1 MSWDNG
7 DNKDS
12 GPWGK
17 GPAGGNNNFGNSEL
31 DNILKALFKMIG
43 GFIPGGSSGGKM
55 SKKGIFMLI
64 LVFFVVWGA
73 TGIYKVQ
80 PDEQGIV
87 LRFGEFTKTTPDGLH
102 YHLPFPIEKVI
113 TPKVTRENQIEVGVR
128 TAGEGSSIGRGSVG
142 RDIPEESLMLTG
154 DENIVDVDFSV
165 QWVISNAGDYLFNI
179 QDPEATVKAVAE
191 SSMREVVGGAN
202 LQQILTEGREQNEA
216 AVLELMQKTL
226 DEYGSGISIRRVQLQ
241 KVDPPEAVIGA
252 FRDVQAARADQERLQ
267 NEADAYTNRVIPAA
281 RGESARLDPEATVKA
296 VAESSMREVVGG
308 ANLQQILTEG
318 REQNEAA
325 VLELMQ
331 KTLDEYGSGISI
343 RRVQLQKVDPPE
355 AVIGAFRDVQA
366 ARADQ
371 ERLQN
376 EADAYT
382 NRVIPAARGE
392 SARLMEAAE
401 GYKNAVISDA
411 KGEAARFLSI
421 YNEYSKAPI
430 VTRQRMYLETLER
443 VYEGMDKIIID
454 QSESGGPGVVPYL
467 PLDQLQK
474 RNNQE
479 IESRN
484 Q

>member
-226 DEYGSGISIRRVQLQ
+226 DEYG
-241 KVDPPEAVIGA
+241 A
-252 FRDVQAARADQERLQ
+252 
-267 NEADAYTNRVIPAA
+267 
-281 RGESARLDPEATVKA
+281 
-296 VAESSMREVVGG
+296 
-308 ANLQQILTEG
+308 
-318 REQNEAA
+318 
-325 VLELMQ
+325 
-331 KTLDEYGSGISI
+331 GISI

>member
-7 DNKDS
+7 DNKNS

-17 GPAGGNNNFGNSEL
+17 GPSGGNNDFGNSEL

-43 GFIPGGSSGGKM
+43 GFFPGGASGGSM
-55 SKKGIFMLI
+55 NKKSIFMLI
-64 LVFFVVWGA
+64 LLFFAVWGA

-128 TAGEGSSIGRGSVG
+128 TAGEGSAIGRGSVG

-226 DEYGSGISIRRVQLQ
+226 DEYGAGISVRRVQLQ

-281 RGESARLDPEATVKA
+281 RGESARL
-296 VAESSMREVVGG
+296 
-308 ANLQQILTEG
+308 IEG
-318 REQNEAA
+318 
-325 VLELMQ
+325 
-331 KTLDEYGSGISI
+331 
-343 RRVQLQKVDPPE
+343 
-355 AVIGAFRDVQA
+355 
-366 ARADQ
+366 
-371 ERLQN
+371 
-376 EADAYT
+376 
-382 NRVIPAARGE
+382 
-392 SARLMEAAE
+392 AE
-401 GYKNAVISDA
+401 GYKNAVIADA
-411 KGEAARFLSI
+411 KGQAARFLSI
-421 YNEYSKAPI
+421 YEEYSKAPI

-454 QSESGGPGVVPYL
+454 QSEAGGPGVVPYL

-479 IESRN
+479 IESSN

>member
-1 MSWDNG
+1 MSWNND

-17 GPAGGNNNFGNSEL
+17 GPSGGNNDFGNSEL

-43 GFIPGGSSGGKM
+43 GFIPGGSSGGSM
-55 SKKGIFMLI
+55 NKKSIFMLLLLF
-64 LVFFVVWGA
+64 LVLWGA

-80 PDEQGIV
+80 PDEQGVV
-87 LRFGEFTKTTPDGLH
+87 LRFGEFIKTTPDGLH
-102 YHLPFPIEKVI
+102 YHLPFPIEKAI
-113 TPKVTRENQIEVGVR
+113 TPKVTRENQVEVGVR
-128 TAGEGSSIGRGSVG
+128 TAGEGSAIGRGSVG

-165 QWVISNAGDYLFNI
+165 QWVISDAGDYLFNI
-179 QDPEATVKAVAE
+179 QDPESTVKAVAE
-191 SSMREVVGGAN
+191 SSMREVVGSSN
-202 LQQILTEGREQNEA
+202 LQQILTEGREQNES
-216 AVLELMQKTL
+216 AVRILMQKTL
-226 DEYGSGISIRRVQLQ
+226 DEYG
-241 KVDPPEAVIGA
+241 A
-252 FRDVQAARADQERLQ
+252 
-267 NEADAYTNRVIPAA
+267 
-281 RGESARLDPEATVKA
+281 
-296 VAESSMREVVGG
+296 
-308 ANLQQILTEG
+308 
-318 REQNEAA
+318 
-325 VLELMQ
+325 
-331 KTLDEYGSGISI
+331 GISI

-392 SARLMEAAE
+392 SARLMEGAE
-401 GYKNAVISDA
+401 GYKNAVVSDA
-411 KGEAARFLSI
+411 KGQASRFLSV
-421 YNEYSKAPI
+421 YEEYTKAPI

-479 IESRN
+479 IESSN

>member
-281 RGESARLDPEATVKA
+281 RGESARL
-296 VAESSMREVVGG
+296 
-308 ANLQQILTEG
+308 
-318 REQNEAA
+318 
-325 VLELMQ
+325 
-331 KTLDEYGSGISI
+331 
-343 RRVQLQKVDPPE
+343 
-355 AVIGAFRDVQA
+355 
-366 ARADQ
+366 
-371 ERLQN
+371 
-376 EADAYT
+376 
-382 NRVIPAARGE
+382 
-392 SARLMEAAE
+392 MEAAE

>member
-17 GPAGGNNNFGNSEL
+17 GPEGGNNNFGNSEL

-226 DEYGSGISIRRVQLQ
+226 DEYG
-241 KVDPPEAVIGA
+241 A
-252 FRDVQAARADQERLQ
+252 
-267 NEADAYTNRVIPAA
+267 
-281 RGESARLDPEATVKA
+281 
-296 VAESSMREVVGG
+296 
-308 ANLQQILTEG
+308 
-318 REQNEAA
+318 
-325 VLELMQ
+325 
-331 KTLDEYGSGISI
+331 GISI

>member
-7 DNKDS
+7 DNKNS

-17 GPAGGNNNFGNSEL
+17 GPSGGNNDFGNSEL

-43 GFIPGGSSGGKM
+43 GFFPGGASGGSM
-55 SKKGIFMLI
+55 NKKSIFMLI
-64 LVFFVVWGA
+64 LLFFAVWGA

-226 DEYGSGISIRRVQLQ
+226 DEYGAGISVRRVQLQ

-281 RGESARLDPEATVKA
+281 RGESARL
-296 VAESSMREVVGG
+296 
-308 ANLQQILTEG
+308 IEG
-318 REQNEAA
+318 
-325 VLELMQ
+325 
-331 KTLDEYGSGISI
+331 
-343 RRVQLQKVDPPE
+343 
-355 AVIGAFRDVQA
+355 
-366 ARADQ
+366 
-371 ERLQN
+371 
-376 EADAYT
+376 
-382 NRVIPAARGE
+382 
-392 SARLMEAAE
+392 AE
-401 GYKNAVISDA
+401 GYKNAVIADA
-411 KGEAARFLSI
+411 KGQAARFLSI
-421 YNEYSKAPI
+421 YEEYSKAPI

-454 QSESGGPGVVPYL
+454 QSEAGGPGVVPYL

-479 IESRN
+479 IESSN

>member
-202 LQQILTEGREQNEA
+202 LQQILPEGREQNEA

-226 DEYGSGISIRRVQLQ
+226 DEYG
-241 KVDPPEAVIGA
+241 A
-252 FRDVQAARADQERLQ
+252 
-267 NEADAYTNRVIPAA
+267 
-281 RGESARLDPEATVKA
+281 
-296 VAESSMREVVGG
+296 
-308 ANLQQILTEG
+308 
-318 REQNEAA
+318 
-325 VLELMQ
+325 
-331 KTLDEYGSGISI
+331 GISI

>member
-17 GPAGGNNNFGNSEL
+17 GPEGGNNNFGNSEL

-191 SSMREVVGGAN
+191 SSMREVVGGSN

-226 DEYGSGISIRRVQLQ
+226 DEYG
-241 KVDPPEAVIGA
+241 
-252 FRDVQAARADQERLQ
+252 
-267 NEADAYTNRVIPAA
+267 T
-281 RGESARLDPEATVKA
+281 
-296 VAESSMREVVGG
+296 
-308 ANLQQILTEG
+308 
-318 REQNEAA
+318 
-325 VLELMQ
+325 
-331 KTLDEYGSGISI
+331 GISI